1 MKELMELKK
10 DIKSSLFND
19 LYIFFGNEY
28 AIRDQYIDA
37 ICRDYSANKK
47 YLQDIKELYKELS
60 KNSLFAV
67 KTSYIVMY
75 DYDFLKEK
83 KSVWERLKKLSKDK
97 RVILVYDE
105 LPSTFTTY
113 FDEYI
118 TAFKE
123 VTDDIATKYV
133 LEGNVFPME
142 ITEDIRYSC
151 ENNYGAI
158 LNEKN
163 KMKWWKYNN
172 EGQMTKD
179 TKDALFYKKKRFIEQ
194 KYFSYALLQYDINWL
209 NENLQNVTTE
219 NILMYLPDFM
229 ESIMIALYCKRDGK
243 YQGSSAAYKA
253 GENWG
258 KAKEIRELKVPYKES
273 TLRAIYDDVAQ
284 LDIYV
289 RTGRL
294 TNERAWNWL
303 IGVIL

>member
-10 DIKSSLFND
+10 DIKSSVFND

-28 AIRDQYIDA
+28 AIRDQYINA
-37 ICRDYSANKK
+37 ICHDYSANKA
-47 YLQDIKELYKELS
+47 YLQDIKELYRQLS
-60 KNSLFAV
+60 KNALFDV

-105 LPSTFTTY
+105 LPSAFANY

-118 TAFKE
+118 TEFKE

-163 KMKWWKYNN
+163 KVKWWKYNN

-209 NENLQNVTTE
+209 NENLQNVITE

-289 RTGRL
+289 RIGRL

>member
-10 DIKSSLFND
+10 DIKSSVFND

-28 AIRDQYIDA
+28 AIRDQYINA
-37 ICRDYSANKK
+37 ICHDYSANKA
-47 YLQDIKELYKELS
+47 YLQDIKELYRQLS
-60 KNSLFAV
+60 KNALFDV

-105 LPSTFTTY
+105 LPSAFANY
-113 FDEYI
+113 FDEY
-118 TAFKE
+118 TTEFKE

-284 LDIYV
+284 LDINV

>member
-1 MKELMELKK
+1 
-10 DIKSSLFND
+10 
-19 LYIFFGNEY
+19 
-28 AIRDQYIDA
+28 
-37 ICRDYSANKK
+37 
-47 YLQDIKELYKELS
+47 
-60 KNSLFAV
+60 
-67 KTSYIVMY
+67 MY
-75 DYDFLKEK
+75 DYDFRKEK

-105 LPSTFTTY
+105 LPSAFANY
-113 FDEYI
+113 FDEY
-118 TAFKE
+118 TTEFKE

-284 LDIYV
+284 LDINV

>member
-10 DIKSSLFND
+10 DIKSSVFND

-28 AIRDQYIDA
+28 AIRDQYINA
-37 ICRDYSANKK
+37 ICGDYSTNKA
-47 YLQDIKELYKELS
+47 YLQDIKELYRQLS
-60 KNSLFAV
+60 KNALFDV

-105 LPSTFTTY
+105 LPSAFANY

-118 TAFKE
+118 TEFKE

-284 LDIYV
+284 LDINV

>member
-1 MKELMELKK
+1 MKELMDLKK
-10 DIKSSLFND
+10 EIKNDEFND

-28 AIRDQYIDA
+28 AIRDQYINA
-37 ICRDYSANKK
+37 ICCDYSANKA
-47 YLQDIKELYKELS
+47 YLQDIKELYRQLS
-60 KNSLFAV
+60 KNALFDV

-105 LPSTFTTY
+105 LPGAFANY
-113 FDEYI
+113 FNEYI
-118 TAFKE
+118 TEFKE
-123 VTDDIATKYV
+123 VTEDIATKYV

-284 LDIYV
+284 LDINV